1 MCFCLKMGFLFSA
14 AAICGTAYG
23 ATPGAGPAA
32 AREIRSV
39 VRADARTGRLIRT
52 VVVSPPRG
60 GSRRAIKPPA
70 GVSEI
75 IEETA
80 RRYDVD
86 PLLVHSM
93 IQVESNYDPYAVS
106 VKGAQGLMQLM
117 PETARR
123 FGVSN
128 TFDVRQNVEGGV
140 RYLRFLTD
148 LFPENPKLA
157 LAAYNAGEGAVWK
170 YNNRVP
176 PYPETEQYVLKVGKR
191 YGEARLAAAAKPAV
205 NKGTRSSEA
214 QESRPEYA
222 SVRYFIDSDG
232 RLHLETART
241 P

>member
-1 MCFCLKMGFLFSA
+1 MGFLFCA

-23 ATPGAGPAA
+23 AMHSTEPVE
-32 AREIRSV
+32 ARKIRSV
-39 VRADARTGRLIRT
+39 VRADARTGRLVRT
-52 VVVSPPRG
+52 IVVSPRSG
-60 GSRRAIKPPA
+60 GSRQEIAPPA
-70 GVSEI
+70 AVSEI

-80 RRYDVD
+80 RRYEVD

-106 VKGAQGLMQLM
+106 IKGAQGLMQLM
-117 PETARR
+117 PATARR

-128 TFDVRQNVEGGV
+128 TFDVRQNIEGGV

-176 PYPETEQYVLKVGKR
+176 PYPETEQYVVKVGKR
-191 YGEARLAAAAKPAV
+191 YGKAKRVAASTR
-205 NKGTRSSEA
+205 NEETRSTEA
-214 QESRPEYA
+214 EGSRPEYA
-222 SVRYFIDSDG
+222 SVRYFIDSAG
-232 RLHLETART
+232 RLHLKTAET